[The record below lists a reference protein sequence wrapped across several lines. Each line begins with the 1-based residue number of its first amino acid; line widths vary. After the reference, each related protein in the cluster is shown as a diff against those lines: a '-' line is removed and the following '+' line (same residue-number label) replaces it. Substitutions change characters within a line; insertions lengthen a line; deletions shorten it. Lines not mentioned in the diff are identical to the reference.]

1 MIEAMALLGYT
12 IIALVVLVVI
22 AILVGDNFDE

>member
-12 IIALVVLVVI
+12 IIALFVLAVI
-22 AILVGDNFDE
+22 TILVGDNLDD